1 MPADVLSMVHHD
13 ALLDPGAR
21 EAVAR
26 ALALTVAV
34 VWAVAAVAKL
44 RAPEATRDSVAR
56 LLGGPA
62 PFVRAVAHGLPVAEL
77 GLALALIGGWADP
90 APAAVSCLL
99 FVTFAVL
106 IARAAIRDTLAD
118 GGCGCFGTVRVA
130 GPAGDESVV
139 GWLVARNLILATFA
153 LAATGGL

>member
-1 MPADVLSMVHHD
+1 MPADVLSMSHHD

-21 EAVAR
+21 ETVAR
-26 ALALTVAV
+26 ALALAVAL

-44 RAPEATRDSVAR
+44 RAPEATRDGVAR

-62 PFVRAVAHGLPVAEL
+62 PFVRVVAMGLPVAEL
-77 GLALALIGGWADP
+77 GLALALVVGWAAP
-90 APAAVSCLL
+90 AAAAVSCAL

-106 IARAAIRDTLAD
+106 IARAAIRDSLAD
-118 GGCGCFGTVRVA
+118 GGCGCFGAVRVA
-130 GPAGDESVV
+130 GPAAGESAV

-153 LAATGGL
+153 LAATGGM

>member
-1 MPADVLSMVHHD
+1 MSHHD

-26 ALALTVAV
+26 GLALAIAL
-34 VWAVAAVAKL
+34 VWAVAGVAKL
-44 RAPEATRDSVAR
+44 RAREATRDGVAR

-62 PFVRAVAHGLPVAEL
+62 PFVRAVAVGLPVAEL
-77 GLALALIGGWADP
+77 GLSLTLAAGWATP
-90 APAAVSCLL
+90 APAMASCAL

-118 GGCGCFGTVRVA
+118 GGCGCFGAVRVA
-130 GPAGDESVV
+130 GPAAGESAV

-153 LAATGGL
+153 LAATGGM